1 MYLKMLEKFV
11 CIMYVVYFSF
21 IFVVVELYF
30 LELERGIL
38 CIFWNFS
45 YANSQF
51 GCIQLTVGCCA
62 GISQ

>member
-30 LELERGIL
+30 LELKRGIL
-38 CIFWNFS
+38 YIFWNFR
-45 YANSQF
+45 YANS
-51 GCIQLTVGCCA
+51 
-62 GISQ
+62 